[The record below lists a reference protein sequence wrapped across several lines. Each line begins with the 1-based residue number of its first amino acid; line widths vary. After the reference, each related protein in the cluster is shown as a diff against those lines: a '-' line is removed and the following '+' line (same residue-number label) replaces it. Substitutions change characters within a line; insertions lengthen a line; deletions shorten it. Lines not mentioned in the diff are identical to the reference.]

1 MLLKF
6 LAGRGSSSLF
16 ARLFPA
22 ALGTAAFAAIAHAAL
37 VAVAA
42 RTVGVE
48 LIYIAA
54 ISFVVAWVVA
64 VIGGAVLLS
73 VTQVFRLGL
82 AASLAVF
89 LVAIQALTIGL
100 EMYVFESGLD
110 AVSWRYSLISVPS
123 ALLAW
128 YLSVYACHKK

>member
-1 MLLKF
+1 M
-6 LAGRGSSSLF
+6 
-16 ARLFPA
+16 
-22 ALGTAAFAAIAHAAL
+22 GTAAFAAIAHAAL

-42 RTVGVE
+42 RAIGVE

-73 VTQVFRLGL
+73 VTQVFGLGL